1 MAPAEER
8 IGKMELILERLT
20 VVQEIQSDQMKE
32 LLKNGKVMIS
42 IADSVGEHT
51 VNILDLYNKING
63 ISERIHLQKEELNN
77 SITEARSSMA
87 KASYGRFILA
97 ITISV
102 GITWRLFEVTQAHI
116 DAIYETKTSVL
127 ERVSK
132 IEIETKHMH
141 QHLIKGK

>member
-1 MAPAEER
+1 MPPSEER

-51 VNILDLYNKING
+51 VNILDIYSRINVM
-63 ISERIHLQKEELNN
+63 SEKMHLQKEELNK

-97 ITISV
+97 ISISV
-102 GITWRLFEVTQAHI
+102 GIAWRFFEVTQADI
-116 DAIYETKTSVL
+116 DSIYMTKTHVL

-132 IEIETKHMH
+132 VESDNKHIH
-141 QHLIKGK
+141 EHILKEK